1 LINFCIV
8 SFIGKNLSTLG
19 FSLACIFAASD
30 PRDQTSPQA
39 LFTIVFLDHGSA
51 ALGMDSVFHLSSILA
66 KSYDKN
72 MRTTTPRTSRL
83 LGFTLIELL
92 VVIAVIGILAGLV
105 LQTAGYAQ
113 KKGARSRA
121 EAEIAALSA
130 ALENYKSDKGDYPK
144 WTNTTTTSSG
154 NNAFVR
160 AELAPSTNN
169 STNNKIYFEFSKK
182 MGTNSD
188 ASETNQSILDPFGN
202 AYGYQYPGDTNRSG
216 TNFFDLWSSGGG
228 TNSNQWI
235 KNW

>member
-1 LINFCIV
+1 MVLRF
-8 SFIGKNLSTLG
+8 GG
-19 FSLACIFAASD
+19 DGA
-30 PRDQTSPQA
+30 
-39 LFTIVFLDHGSA
+39 
-51 ALGMDSVFHLSSILA
+51 FHLSSPLS
-66 KSYDKN
+66 KSYEEI
-72 MRTTTPRTSRL
+72 MRTATPCPSRP

-92 VVIAVIGILAGLV
+92 VVITVIAILAGLV

-113 KKGARSRA
+113 KKAARSRA

-144 WTNTTTTSSG
+144 WTNAT

-160 AELAPSTNN
+160 AELAPSSANP
-169 STNNKIYFEFSKK
+169 TNNKIYFEFSKK

-188 ASETNQSILDPFGN
+188 VSETNQSILDPFGN
-202 AYGYQYPGDTNRSG
+202 AYGYQYPGNSTRSG

-228 TNSNQWI
+228 TSSNQWI